1 MFFSEYGI
9 YIVPAKILKLLIKKL
24 IVWISF
30 ESCLEVNCL
39 NHKFWTEVK
48 DNINKGLLSKA
59 EILLPSILIRGNLF
73 VCLENWEEVTK
84 FGGL

>member
-1 MFFSEYGI
+1 MNKLTTDMSIFVVENICDVFSEYGI

-39 NHKFWTEVK
+39 NHKFWTEDLYQSKTIK
-48 DNINKGLLSKA
+48 D
-59 EILLPSILIRGNLF
+59 
-73 VCLENWEEVTK
+73 C
-84 FGGL
+84 